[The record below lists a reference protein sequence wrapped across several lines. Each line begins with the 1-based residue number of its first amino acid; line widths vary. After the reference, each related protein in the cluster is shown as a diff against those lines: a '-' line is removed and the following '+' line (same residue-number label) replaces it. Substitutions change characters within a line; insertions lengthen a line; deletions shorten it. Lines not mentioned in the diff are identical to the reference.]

1 MFKDITIGQYVP
13 GNSFIHRLDARVK
26 IILALV
32 YVVALFLIH
41 NPVSYVLFTIFTVT
55 AILVSRVPIGFIVRG
70 LKPMMFIIVFTAV
83 INLFMTPGEIVYW
96 SFPITANWKIQ
107 ITQEGIVSAVLML
120 FRLLY
125 LMIGTSL
132 LTLTTSPL
140 MLTDGIENLL
150 KPFSKI
156 GVPSHEIAMMMTI
169 AIRFI
174 PTLTEETDKIIKA
187 QMARGADFESGNI
200 VKRAKAML
208 PLLVPLFVSAFRRA
222 DELSVAM
229 ESRCYHG
236 GHNRTRMKQMKV
248 TRLDA
253 YGSVIMGVFCV
264 MLLLIELFVRF

>member
-1 MFKDITIGQYVP
+1 MLKDITIGQYVP
-13 GNSFIHRLDARVK
+13 GNSFLHRLDARVK
-26 IILALV
+26 IVLIMV
-32 YVVALFLIH
+32 YVIALFIIK
-41 NPVSYVLFTIFTVT
+41 NPVSYAVFTLFTFAAV
-55 AILVSRVPIGFIVRG
+55 LSSRVPLAFIVRG
-70 LKPMMFIIVFTAV
+70 LKPMLFIIAFTAV
-83 INLFMTPGEIVYW
+83 INLFMTSGEVVWTSPEIFGH
-96 SFPITANWKIQ
+96 SLKITR
-107 ITQEGIVSAVLML
+107 EGIEIAILMIL
-120 FRLLY
+120 RLLY

-150 KPFSKI
+150 KPLNKI

-174 PTLTEETDKIIKA
+174 PTLTEETDKIMKA

-200 VKRAKAML
+200 IKRAKAML

-236 GHNRTRMKQMKV
+236 GHNRTRMKQMKTTV
-248 TRLDA
+248 TDL
-253 YGSVIMGVFCV
+253 YGGMIMLVFCIV
-264 MLLLIELFVRF
+264 LAVIEIIL